1 MFYKECPNLRIRI
14 AQLSLL
20 LCAGLFLLACGHST
34 DRFLAKGEEYLQK
47 RKFHDAMMQFRAA
60 AESDKDSARA
70 HWGLARAYE
79 NLGRFS
85 ETLDEL
91 RKTVDL
97 DPSNLDAKA
106 RLGNYFLLVQPPLI
120 AETEKIQQEIAA
132 ADPKFI
138 EGQILKASILAAQNR
153 PEAEVV
159 AQVNAAIAID
169 PTRTESYLSLS
180 RYYMS
185 REMAAEAEAAI
196 KTGITMNPAAALGLI
211 EYGRFLMYA
220 NRGAEA
226 ETQFRN
232 AIAAEPSS
240 IEAHE
245 AIADFYVAGRQFEK
259 AESAYR
265 ELVRIQE
272 NSPESRLQLAEFYTS
287 AGRQGEAIAVLNEI
301 IAEMPE
307 YTRAR
312 YRLGQIYLE
321 QKQTD
326 KVNEQLAELFKIND
340 DDTEALMLRARVKM
354 IESKPAEA
362 IKDLEEILKKQPSE
376 RDALFYIAQAKIS
389 IGQIDQA
396 LAFVADLERYHPT
409 FLRAGLV
416 RIQAAMSSG
425 NSEAALKQ
433 ANELFTK
440 AGTAAPSGDNTVAS
454 LQELRLRALS
464 ARGMAYLDLGKLAE
478 AKADLQEIV
487 RVTPN
492 STSGM
497 INLAKVLIAE
507 KNPAE
512 AIRLYERVIEIDG
525 QNFDALSGLVAVSI
539 DNGRTKQAHEK
550 LDAAIVANAGRS
562 DVLAALHYLK
572 STVFTADKDT
582 ASAENELKQSI
593 ELDGEYLPSYS
604 AYAALLVARNETD
617 AAIGQYRKVVER
629 SPSAPVYTLLG
640 ILEDARSNPA
650 EAEANY
656 RQALEL
662 QPETPI
668 AANNLAWLIAEN
680 QGNLDEALQLAT
692 AAVSRNQTVAG
703 FYDTLGWVYFKKGLY
718 SAAVKQFR
726 KAVALEEKSGRG
738 SSAAYRVRLGTALAS
753 AGDKV
758 SARREVET
766 SLRTPGELSQR
777 EMNDARRVLAT
788 LGS

>member
-34 DRFLAKGEEYLQK
+34 DKFLAKGEEYLQK

-79 NLGRFS
+79 NLGRFT

-91 RKTVDL
+91 RKAVEL
-97 DPSNLDAKA
+97 EPSNLDAKA

-120 AETEKIQQEIAA
+120 AETEKIQEEIAA

-159 AQVNAAIAID
+159 AQVNVAIAID
-169 PTRTESYLSLS
+169 PKRTESYLSLS

-196 KTGITMNPAAALGLI
+196 KTGISMNPAAALGLI

-326 KVNEQLAELFKIND
+326 KVNEQLAALFKIND
-340 DDTEALMLRARVKM
+340 DDIEALMLRARVKM

-425 NSEAALKQ
+425 NSEAAFKQ
-433 ANELFTK
+433 ANELYTK

-464 ARGMAYLDLGKLAE
+464 ARGMAYLELGKLAE

-562 DVLAALHYLK
+562 DVLAALYYLK
-572 STVFTADKDT
+572 ATVFTADKDT
-582 ASAENELKQSI
+582 ASAENELKRSI

-656 RQALEL
+656 RRALEL

-718 SAAVKQFR
+718 SAAVEQFR
-726 KAVALEEKSGRG
+726 KAVALEEKSASG

-753 AGDKV
+753 AGDKA
-758 SARREVET
+758 SARREVEA